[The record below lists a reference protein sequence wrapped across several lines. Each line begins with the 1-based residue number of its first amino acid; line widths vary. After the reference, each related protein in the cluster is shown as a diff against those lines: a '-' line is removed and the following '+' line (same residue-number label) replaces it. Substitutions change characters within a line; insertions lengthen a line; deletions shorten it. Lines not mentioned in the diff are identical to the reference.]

1 MILLILVFFF
11 YESNQNIFI
20 QDGGG
25 SGGPGITGWL
35 ITLFPYLSSGGKF
48 EKNEYCWNGKSWKD
62 SMGENGVYT
71 SSFVYNLNAVPF
83 IFKDVRSNTTTKMR
97 FVGGL
102 TGVSVNKLNNAL
114 KPVFGYGVL
123 ELDD

>member
-1 MILLILVFFF
+1 
-11 YESNQNIFI
+11 
-20 QDGGG
+20 
-25 SGGPGITGWL
+25 
-35 ITLFPYLSSGGKF
+35 
-48 EKNEYCWNGKSWKD
+48 
-62 SMGENGVYT
+62 MGESGIST
-71 SSFVYNLNAVPF
+71 SCFIYNLNAVPF
-83 IFKDVRSNTTTKMR
+83 IFKDENDTQTKMR